1 MENTRPFIKIG
12 SRGSKLALWQ
22 AHYLQDLLNDKG
34 IDSEVTIIKTQGD
47 KVQHLGFDKLE
58 GKGFFTKELEDAL
71 LAGDIDMAVHS
82 MKDMPTESPAGLC
95 LTALSYRD
103 DPADT
108 LLVNKAKVDMAADF
122 RLVNGAVVGSSSARR
137 KSQMLS
143 LRSDVIMKD
152 IRGNVPTRIDK
163 LRNGEFDAILL
174 AQAGLNRL
182 GLEFD
187 DLEVIRLHP
196 REFVPAPAQAVLAYQ
211 CRVDDIR
218 VRRLLKQIHNADVA
232 ELTNVERKVLN
243 MMDGGCHL
251 PLGVYCRKDE
261 MGYYHA
267 EAYYSNTEG
276 GGGKKISI
284 SLSTTNGMAQKIYDD
299 LMAVTF

>member
-1 MENTRPFIKIG
+1 MEETKPYIKIG

-22 AHYLQDLLNDKG
+22 AHYLQGLLSDHG
-34 IDSEVTIIKTQGD
+34 IDSDVSIIKTQGD
-47 KVQHLGFDKLE
+47 KIQHLGFDKLE

-71 LAGDIDMAVHS
+71 SAGTIDMAVHS

-95 LTALSYRD
+95 LTAVSYRD

-108 LLVNKAKVDMAADF
+108 LLIRKDKVDMTADF
-122 RLVNGAVVGSSSARR
+122 RLLEGAVVGSSSARR
-137 KSQMLS
+137 KSQMMS
-143 LRSDVIMKD
+143 LRPDVSMKD
-152 IRGNVPTRIDK
+152 IRGNVPTRINK
-163 LRNGEFDAILL
+163 LRAGEYDAILL

-182 GLEFD
+182 GLELE

-211 CRVDDIR
+211 CRVDDLR
-218 VRRLLKQIHNADVA
+218 VRRLLMKIHNHEVA

-251 PLGVYCRKDE
+251 PLGVYCRKDD
-261 MGYYHA
+261 MGYYHT
-267 EAYYSNTEG
+267 EAFYAANESGN
-276 GGGKKISI
+276 GKRVTI
-284 SLSTTNGMAQKIYDD
+284 SLSTTSGMAQKVYDA
-299 LMAVTF
+299 LMNENS

>member
-22 AHYLQDLLNDKG
+22 ANYLQGLLKDKE
-34 IDSEVTIIKTQGD
+34 IDSEIVIIKTQGD
-47 KVQHLGFDKLE
+47 KIQHLGFDKLE

-82 MKDMPTESPAGLC
+82 MKDMPTDSPAGLC

-108 LLVNKAKVDMAADF
+108 LIVRKEKIDRSADF
-122 RLVNGAVVGSSSARR
+122 RLSEGAIVGSSSARR
-137 KSQMLS
+137 KSQMLN
-143 LRSDVIMKD
+143 LRPDVIMKD

-163 LRNGEFDAILL
+163 LRNGDFDAILL

-182 GLEFD
+182 GLELE

-218 VRRLLKQIHNADVA
+218 VRKLLMKIHNQDVA

-243 MMDGGCHL
+243 MMNGGCHL

-267 EAYYSNTEG
+267 EAYYSPTEDG
-276 GGGKKISI
+276 NGKKISI
-284 SLSTTNGMAQKIYDD
+284 SLSTTNGMAQKIYDQ
-299 LMAVTF
+299 LVVN

>member
-22 AHYLQDLLNDKG
+22 AHYLQGLLNDKG
-34 IDSEVTIIKTQGD
+34 IDSEVIIIKTQGD
-47 KVQHLGFDKLE
+47 KIQHLGFDKLE

-71 LAGDIDMAVHS
+71 IAGDIDMAVHS

-108 LLVNKAKVDMAADF
+108 LIIQKDKVDMTADF
-122 RLVNGAVVGSSSARR
+122 RLKEGAIVGSSSARR

-143 LRSDVIMKD
+143 LRPDVTMKD
-152 IRGNVPTRIDK
+152 IRGNVPTRIEK

-182 GLEFD
+182 ALKLD

-211 CRVDDIR
+211 CKVDDIR
-218 VRRLLKQIHNADVA
+218 VRKLLMQIHNQDVA

-251 PLGVYCRKDE
+251 PLGVYCRRDE

-267 EAYYSNTEG
+267 EAYYSANEDG
-276 GGGKKISI
+276 KGKKISL
-284 SLSTTNGMAQKIYDD
+284 SLSTTNDMAQRIYNQ
-299 LMAVTF
+299 LMTDEV

>member
-1 MENTRPFIKIG
+1 MEDTRPFIKIG

-22 AHYLQDLLNDKG
+22 AHYLQGLLTDKG

-47 KVQHLGFDKLE
+47 KIQHLGFDKLE

-71 LAGDIDMAVHS
+71 SAGDIDMAVHS

-108 LLVNKAKVDMAADF
+108 LLIKKEKVDRTADF
-122 RLVNGAVVGSSSARR
+122 RLVENAIVGSSSARR
-137 KSQMLS
+137 KAQMLS
-143 LRSDVIMKD
+143 LRSDVTMKD
-152 IRGNVPTRIDK
+152 IRGNVPTRIEK
-163 LRNGEFDAILL
+163 LRNGDYDAILL

-182 GLEFD
+182 GIELD
-187 DLEVIRLHP
+187 DLEVVRLHP

-211 CRVDDIR
+211 CRIDDIR
-218 VRRLLKQIHNADVA
+218 VRKLLMKIHNQDVA

-251 PLGVYCRKDE
+251 PLGVYCRRDD

-267 EAYYSNTEG
+267 EAFYSPTEN
-276 GGGKKISI
+276 GKEKRVTV
-284 SLSTTNGMAQKIYDD
+284 SLSTTNGMAQKVYDQ
-299 LMAVTF
+299 LMDENP

>member
-1 MENTRPFIKIG
+1 MENTKPFIKIG

-22 AHYLQDLLNDKG
+22 AHYLQGLLNDKG

-47 KVQHLGFDKLE
+47 KIQHLGFDKLE

-71 LAGDIDMAVHS
+71 TAGDIDMAVHS
-82 MKDMPTESPAGLC
+82 MKDMPTESPVGLC

-108 LLVNKAKVDMAADF
+108 LIVNKDKVDMTADF
-122 RLVNGAVVGSSSARR
+122 RLVENAVVGSSSARR

-143 LRSDVIMKD
+143 LRPDVTMKD

-163 LRNGEFDAILL
+163 LRNGDFDAILL

-182 GLEFD
+182 GLQLD

-218 VRRLLKQIHNADVA
+218 IRRLLKQIHNQDVA

-251 PLGVYCRKDE
+251 PLGVYCRRDD

-267 EAYYSNTEG
+267 EAYYSPTEDG
-276 GGGKKISI
+276 NGKKISL
-284 SLSTTNGMAQKIYDD
+284 SLSTTNDMAQKIYDQ
-299 LMAVTF
+299 LMAV

>member
-1 MENTRPFIKIG
+1 MENTKPFIKIG

-22 AHYLQDLLNDKG
+22 AHYLQGLLNKNG
-34 IDSEVTIIKTQGD
+34 INSAITIIKTQGD
-47 KVQHLGFDKLE
+47 KIQHLGFDKLE

-71 LAGDIDMAVHS
+71 SAGEIDMAVHS
-82 MKDMPTESPAGLC
+82 MKDMPTDSRAGLC

-108 LLVNKAKVDMAADF
+108 LLVKKEKVDMTADF
-122 RLVNGAVVGSSSARR
+122 RLVKGAIVGSSSARR

-143 LRSDVIMKD
+143 LRPDVNMKD
-152 IRGNVPTRIDK
+152 IRGNVPTRVEK
-163 LRNGEFDAILL
+163 LRNGDYDAILL

-182 GLEFD
+182 GLELD

-211 CRVDDIR
+211 CRVDNIR
-218 VRRLLKQIHNADVA
+218 IRKLLKKIHNPDVA

-261 MGYYHA
+261 MGFYHA
-267 EAYYSNTEG
+267 EAYYSNNEDG
-276 GGGKKISI
+276 NGKKVSI
-284 SLSTTNGMAQKIYDD
+284 SLSTTNGMAQKIYNR
-299 LMAVTF
+299 LMAVEE

>member
-1 MENTRPFIKIG
+1 MKETKPFIKIG

-22 AHYLQDLLNDKG
+22 AHYLQGLLNDKG

-47 KVQHLGFDKLE
+47 KIQHLGFDKLE

-71 LAGDIDMAVHS
+71 SLGEIDMAVHS

-108 LLVNKAKVDMAADF
+108 LIIRKDKVDRTADF
-122 RLVNGAVVGSSSARR
+122 RLVRGAIVGSSSARR

-143 LRSDVIMKD
+143 LRSDINMKD
-152 IRGNVPTRIDK
+152 IRGNVPTRINK
-163 LRNGEFDAILL
+163 LREGAYDAILL

-182 GLEFD
+182 GLELD
-187 DLEVIRLHP
+187 DLEVVRLHP

-211 CRVDDIR
+211 CRIDDVR
-218 VRRLLKQIHNADVA
+218 VRRLLMKIHNPDVA

-251 PLGVYCRKDE
+251 PLGVYCRKDD

-267 EAYYSNTEG
+267 EAYYSATES
-276 GGGKKISI
+276 GKGKRVSV
-284 SLSTTNGMAQKIYDD
+284 SLSTTSGMAQKIYEE
-299 LMAVTF
+299 LMK

>member
-1 MENTRPFIKIG
+1 MEDTKLFIKIG

-22 AHYLQDLLNDKG
+22 AHYLQGLLQDNG
-34 IDSEVTIIKTQGD
+34 IYSEVTIIKTQGD
-47 KVQHLGFDKLE
+47 KIQHLGFDKLE
-58 GKGFFTKELEDAL
+58 GKGFFTKELEDSL
-71 LAGDIDMAVHS
+71 SAGDIDMAVHS

-108 LLVNKAKVDMAADF
+108 LLISKDKVDMTADF
-122 RLVNGAVVGSSSARR
+122 RLVEGAIVGSSSARR

-143 LRSDVIMKD
+143 LRPDVTMKD
-152 IRGNVPTRIDK
+152 IRGNVPTRVEK
-163 LRNGEFDAILL
+163 LRNGDYDAILL

-182 GLEFD
+182 ELELN

-218 VRRLLKQIHNADVA
+218 IRKLLMKIHNPDVA
-232 ELTNVERKVLN
+232 ELINVERKVLN

-251 PLGVYCRKDE
+251 PLGVYCRKDD

-267 EAYYSNTEG
+267 EAYYSATEDG
-276 GGGKKISI
+276 NGKKVNI
-284 SLSTTNGMAQKIYDD
+284 SLSTTNGMAQKIYDK
-299 LMAVTF
+299 LMAEEV

>member
-1 MENTRPFIKIG
+1 MEETKPYIKIG

-22 AHYLQDLLNDKG
+22 AHYLQGLLSEQG
-34 IDSEVTIIKTQGD
+34 IDSDVKIIKTQGD
-47 KVQHLGFDKLE
+47 KIQHLGFDKLE

-71 LAGDIDMAVHS
+71 LASEIDMAVHS
-82 MKDMPTESPAGLC
+82 MKDMPTESPTGLC
-95 LTALSYRD
+95 LTAVSYRD

-108 LLVNKAKVDMAADF
+108 LLIRKDKVDMTADF
-122 RLVNGAVVGSSSARR
+122 RLVQNAIVGSSSARR
-137 KSQMLS
+137 KSQMTS
-143 LRSDVIMKD
+143 LRPDVSMKD
-152 IRGNVPTRIDK
+152 IRGNVPTRINK
-163 LRNGEFDAILL
+163 LKEGAYDAILL

-182 GLEFD
+182 GLNLE
-187 DLEVIRLHP
+187 DLEVVRLHP

-218 VRRLLKQIHNADVA
+218 VRQLLMKIHNQDVA

-251 PLGVYCRKDE
+251 PLGVFCRKDE

-267 EAYYSNTEG
+267 EAYYAKNEKEAG
-276 GGGKKISI
+276 QKITV
-284 SLSTTNGMAQKIYDD
+284 SLSTTSGMAEKIYAQ
-299 LMAVTF
+299 LIGKNM

>member
-22 AHYLQDLLNDKG
+22 AHYLQGLLNDKG

-47 KVQHLGFDKLE
+47 KIQHLGFDKLE

-71 LAGDIDMAVHS
+71 SAGDIDMAVHS

-108 LLVNKAKVDMAADF
+108 LIVNKDKIDMTADF
-122 RLVNGAVVGSSSARR
+122 RLKEGAVVGSSSARR

-143 LRSDVIMKD
+143 LRPDVIMKD

-163 LRNGEFDAILL
+163 LRNGDFDAILL

-182 GLEFD
+182 GLVLD

-218 VRRLLKQIHNADVA
+218 VRKLLMQIHNQEVA

-251 PLGVYCRKDE
+251 PLGVYCRRDD

-267 EAYYSNTEG
+267 EAYYSTGEG
-276 GGGKKISI
+276 ENGKKISL
-284 SLSTTNGMAQKIYDD
+284 SLSTTNGMAQKIYDQ
-299 LMAVTF
+299 LMTADV